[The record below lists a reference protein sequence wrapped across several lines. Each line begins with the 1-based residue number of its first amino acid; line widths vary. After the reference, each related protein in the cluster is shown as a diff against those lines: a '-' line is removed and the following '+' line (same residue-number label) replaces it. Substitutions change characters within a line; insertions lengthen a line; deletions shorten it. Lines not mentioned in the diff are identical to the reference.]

1 MICADCSSRPGSRG
15 LNGLGACRTYGGGA
29 SRGNVLNSVIIIKH
43 SIEQV
48 PAMVD
53 DSGVT
58 VVVEMW

>member
-1 MICADCSSRPGSRG
+1 MKSS
-15 LNGLGACRTYGGGA
+15 ATTGA
-29 SRGNVLNSVIIIKH
+29 SQGSLLNSVIIIKH

-58 VVVEMW
+58 VVVES